1 MNNLKK
7 EYIIKRQDL
16 ETKDQKIVKKYS
28 KVLKAHNILDLR
40 LNKKKS
46 DLLNI
51 NIESI
56 NKIFDYLESELPE
69 EHILFLYEKEYD
81 DENIKQNN
89 ENIINT
95 SKSNLDEDFEIE
107 NENDEK
113 KEFLTLEVEN
123 PENVL
128 KKFKTLTYQ
137 IMKKYYF
144 IFCILCFIM
153 AILFTIH
160 LFYYLISKE
169 VSINILLFI

>member
-1 MNNLKK
+1 MKMMK
-7 EYIIKRQDL
+7 
-16 ETKDQKIVKKYS
+16 
-28 KVLKAHNILDLR
+28 
-40 LNKKKS
+40 
-46 DLLNI
+46 
-51 NIESI
+51 
-56 NKIFDYLESELPE
+56 
-69 EHILFLYEKEYD
+69 
-81 DENIKQNN
+81 
-89 ENIINT
+89 
-95 SKSNLDEDFEIE
+95 
-107 NENDEK
+107 K

>member
-28 KVLKAHNILDLR
+28 KILKAHNFLDLR

-56 NKIFDYLESELPE
+56 NKIFHYLESELPE

-95 SKSNLDEDFEIE
+95 SKSNLDEDLEIE

>member
-7 EYIIKRQDL
+7 EYIIKRNDL
-16 ETKDQKIVKKYS
+16 ETKDQKIVKKNS

-56 NKIFDYLESELPE
+56 NKIFDYLESGLPE

-95 SKSNLDEDFEIE
+95 RKSDLDEDLEI
-107 NENDEK
+107 ENDEK

>member
-1 MNNLKK
+1 M
-7 EYIIKRQDL
+7 
-16 ETKDQKIVKKYS
+16 
-28 KVLKAHNILDLR
+28 
-40 LNKKKS
+40 
-46 DLLNI
+46 
-51 NIESI
+51 
-56 NKIFDYLESELPE
+56 
-69 EHILFLYEKEYD
+69 
-81 DENIKQNN
+81 
-89 ENIINT
+89 
-95 SKSNLDEDFEIE
+95 EI
-107 NENDEK
+107 ENDEK